1 MESDLFLPYYM
12 TSLSFTVTYFGVQPS
27 EGPVPCWRVGLGP
40 GTLGSNA
47 AMLVPGQT
55 SPPQATKYKETIWY

>member
-1 MESDLFLPYYM
+1 M
-12 TSLSFTVTYFGVQPS
+12 TSLSFTVTGILES
-27 EGPVPCWRVGLGP
+27 AIRGSRTPVEMGLGP
-40 GTLGSNA
+40 GTLGSRA